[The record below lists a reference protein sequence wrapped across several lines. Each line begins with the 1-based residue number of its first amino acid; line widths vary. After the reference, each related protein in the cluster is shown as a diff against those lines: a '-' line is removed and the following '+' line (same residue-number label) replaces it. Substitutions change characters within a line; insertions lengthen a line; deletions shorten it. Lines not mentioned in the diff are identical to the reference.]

1 MIRRRDPLADPHELI
16 RRVYSY
22 AAYVLGDGPE
32 AEDVT
37 SEAVER
43 AVRYRDS
50 YDPSKSSPETWLVGI
65 ARRCIAGRKLQP
77 RLAPEE
83 ALEDVATL
91 EDVEAD
97 AVTRVTMR
105 AAVAR
110 LPERDREIVALRYG
124 SDLTAREIGEVL
136 EMSTNAVEVALN
148 RLHTKLR
155 VDLDTAAAHKAEISR
170 KVPRKDLGSAA
181 GI

>member
-1 MIRRRDPLADPHELI
+1 MIRRRDPLGDPQQLI

-37 SEAVER
+37 SEAIER
-43 AVRYRDS
+43 AVRYRQS
-50 YDPSKSSPETWLVGI
+50 YDPSKGNPETWLIGI
-65 ARRCIAGRKLQP
+65 ARRCIAGRALQP
-77 RLAPEE
+77 PTASDE
-83 ALEDVATL
+83 ALEEIATA
-91 EDVEAD
+91 EDVESD

-136 EMSTNAVEVALN
+136 EMSTNAVEVALH
-148 RLHTKLR
+148 RLLAKLR
-155 VDLDTAAAHKAEISR
+155 DDLDTPAAGDTDAMRSI
-170 KVPRKDLGSAA
+170 PRKDLGSAA